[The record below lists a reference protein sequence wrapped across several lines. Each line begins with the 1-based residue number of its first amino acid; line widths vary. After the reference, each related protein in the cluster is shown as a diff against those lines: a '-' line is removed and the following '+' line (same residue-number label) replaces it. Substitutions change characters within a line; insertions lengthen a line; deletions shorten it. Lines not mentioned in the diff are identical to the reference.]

1 MRKTTWD
8 FLEKHYG
15 IKIHL
20 STYDYDTTKKT
31 KSHIIFKFTNG
42 NSLYHHIYVKRNETY
57 KNAFKRYMNKLKGSD
72 YDN

>member
-8 FLEKHYG
+8 YLENLYG

-31 KSHIIFKFTNG
+31 KSHTIFRFIDEH
-42 NSLYHHIYVKRNETY
+42 SFHHIYVKRGETY
-57 KNAFKRYMNKLKGSD
+57 KNAFKRYMKYIGRNK
-72 YDN
+72 